1 MLSNEDASYVIRQIR
16 NIDWYI
22 ARITEIE
29 VKLNKVSDQ
38 LTNESHDYKSPLN
51 WERITIKVKD
61 KKGKLVDE
69 DARYKSP
76 GTKYPVNS
84 KGIMFDYEDELIQ
97 ELQVT
102 RYSLCK
108 AMSYLEQLK
117 QSDEV
122 QFILDYFDNKSY
134 ESLKMQYHISNVS
147 RHMKS
152 LIKQQ
157 IKQI

>member
-29 VKLNKVSDQ
+29 NKLSKVSD
-38 LTNESHDYKSPLN
+38 LLNYDRGYKSPLN
-51 WERITIKVKD
+51 WQRITIKVKD
-61 KKGKLVDE
+61 WEGKLVDE
-69 DARYKSP
+69 DARYKAP
-76 GTKYPVNS
+76 GSKYQSNS
-84 KGIMFDYEDELIQ
+84 NGLVFDYEDELIQ

-134 ESLKMQYHISNVS
+134 ESLKMQYHISNVN

-152 LIKQQ
+152 LVKRQ

>member
-1 MLSNEDASYVIRQIR
+1 MISNEDASYVIRQIR

-22 ARITEIE
+22 SRITELE
-29 VKLNKVSDQ
+29 VKLNKVSDK
-38 LTNESHDYKSPLN
+38 LTNESNDYKSPLN
-51 WERITIKVKD
+51 WQPITIKVKNEE
-61 KKGKLVDE
+61 GKLIDE

-76 GTKYPVNS
+76 GTKYPVSS

-97 ELQVT
+97 ELQVM

-108 AMSYLEQLK
+108 AMSYLELLK
-117 QSDEV
+117 QNDEV

-134 ESLKMQYHISNVS
+134 ESLKSKYHISNVN

-152 LIKQQ
+152 LVKQQ

>member
-1 MLSNEDASYVIRQIR
+1 MISNEDASYVIRQIR

-22 ARITEIE
+22 ARITELE
-29 VKLNKVSDQ
+29 VKLNKVSDK
-38 LTNESHDYKSPLN
+38 LTNESNNYKSPLN
-51 WERITIKVKD
+51 WQRIKIKVKNEE
-61 KKGKLVDE
+61 GKLIDE

-76 GTKYPVNS
+76 GTKYPVSS

-97 ELQVT
+97 ELQVM

-108 AMSYLEQLK
+108 AMSYLELLK
-117 QSDEV
+117 QNDEV

-134 ESLKMQYHISNVS
+134 ESLKSKYHISNVN

-152 LIKQQ
+152 LVKQQ

>member
-29 VKLNKVSDQ
+29 NKLSKVSD
-38 LTNESHDYKSPLN
+38 LLNYDRGYKSPLN
-51 WERITIKVKD
+51 WQRITIKVKD
-61 KKGKLVDE
+61 EEGKLIDE

-97 ELQVT
+97 ELQVM

-108 AMSYLEQLK
+108 AMSYLELLK
-117 QSDEV
+117 QNDEV

-134 ESLKMQYHISNVS
+134 ESLKMQYHISNVN

-152 LIKQQ
+152 LVKRQ

>member
-1 MLSNEDASYVIRQIR
+1 MISNEDASYVIRQIR

-22 ARITEIE
+22 ARITDIE

-51 WERITIKVKD
+51 WQRITIKVKD
-61 KKGKLVDE
+61 EEGKLIDE

-97 ELQVT
+97 ELQVM

-108 AMSYLEQLK
+108 AMSYLELLK
-117 QSDEV
+117 QNDEV

-134 ESLKMQYHISNVS
+134 ESLKSKYHISNVN

-152 LIKQQ
+152 LVKQQ

>member
-1 MLSNEDASYVIRQIR
+1 MISNEDASYVIRQIR

-29 VKLNKVSDQ
+29 NKLSKVSD
-38 LTNESHDYKSPLN
+38 LLNYDRGYKSPLN
-51 WERITIKVKD
+51 WQRITIKVKD
-61 KKGKLVDE
+61 EEGKLIDE

-97 ELQVT
+97 ELQVM

-108 AMSYLEQLK
+108 AMSYLELLK
-117 QSDEV
+117 QNDEV

-134 ESLKMQYHISNVS
+134 ESLKMQYHISNVN

-152 LIKQQ
+152 LVKRQ